1 MGIVSSEL
9 PKDNLIRVD
18 CVTSPSPPI
27 LLFDS
32 NRVELSSMSAT
43 QIAVRLAVGG
53 PGTGALE
60 LPESHTAAAFII
72 VAQSSSKAL
81 FSVGNRSAFVQ
92 LQAGMLM
99 SLDPSL
105 WRGTAVTWA

>member
-18 CVTSPSPPI
+18 CVTSSPL

-72 VAQSSSKAL
+72 VAQNSSKAL

>member
-1 MGIVSSEL
+1 MCDI
-9 PKDNLIRVD
+9 
-18 CVTSPSPPI
+18 TPPL
-27 LLFDS
+27 LLFYS
-32 NRVELSSMSAT
+32 NRVELSSLSAT

-72 VAQSSSKAL
+72 VSQSSSKAL
-81 FSVGNRSAFVQ
+81 FSAGNRSAFVQ

-99 SLDPSL
+99 SLDPCL
-105 WRGTAVTWA
+105 WRGTTVTWA